1 MHASDA
7 GEDAAEVRSDA
18 VGDAGEKSRR
28 PGTFDSERAREA
40 ALRRHRGRSETKTD
54 ATTAVVRDPRLV
66 EDALWRKAQAGDVAA
81 ARELRAWREGEE
93 SSDVDPWKTISREE
107 REQLLDA
114 LRAERT
120 HPPAA

>member
-1 MHASDA
+1 MRGSSA
-7 GEDAAEVRSDA
+7 GGNAEGTQEERKPQRV
-18 VGDAGEKSRR
+18 VGR
-28 PGTFDSERAREA
+28 PFTSETAREA
-40 ALRRHRGRSETKTD
+40 AARRRPKRPEGQTPSTQP
-54 ATTAVVRDPRLV
+54 VVRDPRLV
-66 EDALWRKAQAGDVAA
+66 EEALWRKAQAGDVAA